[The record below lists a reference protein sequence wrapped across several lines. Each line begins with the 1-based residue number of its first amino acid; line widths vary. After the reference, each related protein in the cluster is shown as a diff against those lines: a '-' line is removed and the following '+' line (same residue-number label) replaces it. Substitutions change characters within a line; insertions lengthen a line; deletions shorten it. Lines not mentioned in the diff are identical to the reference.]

1 MLGGKK
7 RDNGS
12 SGGPDEAY
20 FAGMT
25 PDSTRRERWIV
36 RGLFVLVVASFIAA
50 ERASGPLKRSAE
62 ATAGRAASGAATTR
76 VALR

>member
-1 MLGGKK
+1 
-7 RDNGS
+7 
-12 SGGPDEAY
+12 
-20 FAGMT
+20 MT